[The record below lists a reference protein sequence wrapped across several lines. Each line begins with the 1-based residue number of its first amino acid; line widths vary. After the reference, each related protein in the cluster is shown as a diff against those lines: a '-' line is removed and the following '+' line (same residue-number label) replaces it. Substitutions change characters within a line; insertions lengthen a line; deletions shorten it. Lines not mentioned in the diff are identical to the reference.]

1 MHWLL
6 TDKLI
11 GTIGFVLVMVLLVVG
26 PVSCAINEN
35 HEITERIKAACQ
47 GDLQE
52 SNRSAVC
59 TLALTQTKF

>member
-6 TDKLI
+6 KDKLI
-11 GTIGFVLVMVLLVVG
+11 GTIGFVAFMIIIIGG

-59 TLALTQTKF
+59 TLALTQTKL